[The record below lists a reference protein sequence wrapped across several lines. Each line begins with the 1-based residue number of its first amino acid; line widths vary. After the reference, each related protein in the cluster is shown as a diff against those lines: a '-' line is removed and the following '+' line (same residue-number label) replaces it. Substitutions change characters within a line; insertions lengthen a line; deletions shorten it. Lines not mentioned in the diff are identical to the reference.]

1 MKKRLIG
8 VLGTLLLTASLL
20 CGCEYGH
27 DAPVLGSEVFSEV
40 QEQYATEEESESLP
54 PDTTESSSEDAS
66 PDYESCFADVP
77 AYDGSPSVVMN
88 DNIPYYDKDFEDV
101 FSAGALEF
109 YSDLDDLSR
118 PQVAFACLGL
128 ETMPAEGEERGEIGM
143 VKPAGWHTVK
153 YPEVIKDLYLYNRC
167 HLIGWQLGA
176 ENANE
181 LNLMTGTRYLN
192 VDGMLPYEDLVA
204 DYIRDT
210 GNHVLY
216 RVTPHYVGEELI
228 ARGLLME
235 AKSVEDDGCVFCVY
249 CYNVQPGVEIDY
261 MTGDSWLTGEYPENT
276 TTNNVPEESSN
287 TPSEDE
293 KEPEVVESVNECSF
307 VLNNNSMKI
316 HKPSCSSV
324 KDISEENIEY
334 TDKTYEELV
343 AEGYSPCGRC
353 HPSGK

>member
-8 VLGTLLLTASLL
+8 VIGTLLLTVSLL
-20 CGCEYGH
+20 GGCAYGH
-27 DAPVLGSEVFSEV
+27 DAPVLGSEAV
-40 QEQYATEEESESLP
+40 QELCGTEEDRWDRPSA
-54 PDTTESSSEDAS
+54 TTESSSEDTPAEDTS
-66 PDYESCFADVP
+66 ADYESCFADVP
-77 AYDGSPSVVMN
+77 AYAGSPSVVMN
-88 DNIPYYDKDFEDV
+88 DNVPYYDEEFEKA
-101 FSAGALEF
+101 FSSGALEW
-109 YSDLDDLSR
+109 YSDLDDFSR

-143 VKPAGWHTVK
+143 IKPAGWHTVK
-153 YPEVIKDLYLYNRC
+153 YPDVIKDLYLYNRC

-192 VDGMLPYEDLVA
+192 VDGMLPYENLVA

-228 ARGLLME
+228 TRGLLME
-235 AKSVEDDGCVFCVY
+235 AKSVEDDECIFCVY

-261 MTGDSWLTGEYPENT
+261 MSGDSWLAGYYPENST
-276 TTNNVPEESSN
+276 ENTPVEESSEETSN
-287 TPSEDE
+287 ET
-293 KEPEVVESVNECSF
+293 VVEESVNECAF

-316 HKPSCSSV
+316 HKPTCSSV
-324 KDISEENIEY
+324 SDISENNIEY
-334 TDKTYEELV
+334 TDKTYEELI

-353 HPSGK
+353 HPNGN